1 MTNNQYRGDRKPVAG
16 REDVRLEVIRM
27 VLRPED
33 TEIRNGH
40 DDKGGSDGCDYGDH
54 VSKHYWTEGDLQRP
68 LFQLCSLGRSQAVPS
83 FSST

>member
-1 MTNNQYRGDRKPVAG
+1 M
-16 REDVRLEVIRM
+16 RLEGIRM